1 MGDIVPE
8 AQAASKPT
16 RKYTKLDYLPYR
28 VNTFRDRSAIHMLRF
43 VPCRIMSIVI
53 HRLRLPMR
61 LSLRDL
67 RFVILVLWV
76 REGVV
81 VVQERTLG
89 LSARVD
95 GLFVL
100 VRAVAPCV

>member
-28 VNTFRDRSAIHMLRF
+28 VNTFRDKSAIHMLRF
-43 VPCRIMSIVI
+43 VPFRVASIVV

-81 VVQERTLG
+81 VQERTLG

-95 GLFVL
+95 GVFVL